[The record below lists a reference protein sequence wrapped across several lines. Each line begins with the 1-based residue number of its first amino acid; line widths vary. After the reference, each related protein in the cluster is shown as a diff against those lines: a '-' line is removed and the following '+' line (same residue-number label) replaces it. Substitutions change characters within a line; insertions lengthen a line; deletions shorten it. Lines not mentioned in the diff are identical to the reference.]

1 VLTTSQQQA
10 VAARGNVLVL
20 AGAGTGKTRTLVE
33 RCLSCLL
40 DERSPASLDEIL
52 MVTFTEAAAAEM
64 RQRIRLRLEEERRQH
79 RNDSRWDEQLAL
91 FETAHI
97 GTLHSFCFRLVR
109 QHFYEL
115 QLDPQLIIMAEED
128 SHLLAEE
135 TLDRILQ
142 EHYAGQTAE
151 ATAVQQLIQA
161 QGRGGEKPV
170 RHLVLRLHHY
180 TQTRPDPEG
189 WFAEQLSM
197 FAAREPG
204 VWTGW
209 LSKAVLDWRAFWLPL
224 LEDHAAAGNELA
236 ARCAAALK
244 TLSKPELAGD
254 SLESILAV
262 LEQCPYGKK
271 TEWVNPLK
279 EFNSD
284 AEFLLSLFASS
295 LEPESSSMQTDQGR
309 GSVRTPFLAP
319 LAQDWAWVREQ
330 MLTLLKLAQKFTDTF
345 THTKREQGALD
356 FHDLEQYALKLLWDP
371 QARQPTAIARQWRQ
385 KLRFVFVD
393 EYQDINAA
401 QDKIIESLSGE
412 GSQANRFLVGDVKQS
427 IYRFRLADPH
437 IFQAYSESWR
447 HGNGTAISL
456 TDNFRSRE
464 GILGLINSVFA
475 TVMRWE
481 VGGIDYDES
490 SKLRFGAPA
499 ARGHLAAPAEHG
511 RLGAS
516 AEPASAAQGHPAA
529 SAEPASA
536 AQGHPAASADHG
548 HPGASAGR
556 GHLGAGALP
565 EGAGASPGLAG
576 SSEPCVEVHLRTKG
590 SRKVAEAAEPDSE
603 VAPSHSAGLAPTAL
617 AQVLELAESDKEA
630 RLIALRLCELKAKQ
644 FPVWDEELG
653 AFRPVEWKDIAVLL
667 RSPSNKSESYAKEFS
682 RLNVPL
688 LVERSGFYENVEV
701 TDLLSLLQILDNPL
715 QDLPLL
721 AVLRSPLVGL
731 SVDELAVIRLAAL
744 KTRFW
749 TALAGWTELQD
760 RSNAQSGAFGKVSA
774 FLERFS
780 KWRRLA
786 RQISLSR
793 CLEAVLAETHY
804 AEWLLTQPRGEQRH
818 ANVERL
824 LGLAQQF
831 DRFQRQGLFRFIRF
845 IEAQQNAEAEPEV
858 AAVSEENSVRL
869 MSIHQSKGLEF
880 PVVVVADL
888 GKAFNLSD
896 LRADLIMDE
905 NYGLCPQI
913 KPPHTGQSYP
923 SLPHW
928 LARQRQKRELLGE
941 ELRLL
946 YVAMT
951 RARDRLILTGSIAE
965 SKMKQFRTGTSSP
978 TGERLTS
985 SPATAQAA
993 AGAAV
998 QVAGVKTSALLS
1010 AQSYSDWLGYWFS
1023 RERLARQ
1030 EEIPGLALH
1039 IHEDSELDLSN
1050 LAPGAQPQTADSV
1063 LSATSAEW
1071 QALQQ
1076 KLAWQY
1082 PFTDATRQPAKTSVS
1097 AIRRAA
1103 NDEEWSVEGGMLSAE
1118 SRAWSVGR
1126 GAGKV
1131 ERGGD
1136 IGTAHH
1142 TFLQHVSL
1150 EQTGTV
1156 ADLKKEARRLQ
1167 SRKALKREEA
1177 ALLDFDSLAAFW
1189 SSDLGRSIR
1198 ARSRYVERELPFTM
1212 RLSAQEMLALTGEAA
1227 VKNLEDE
1234 FVVVQ
1239 GVADLVVLMPQELWL
1254 LDFKTDRLQPEEISE
1269 RTKLYEPQI
1278 KLYAAALSRIYGR
1291 PVTGAWLYFLS
1302 CREAVRLNHG

>member
-1 VLTTSQQQA
+1 
-10 VAARGNVLVL
+10 
-20 AGAGTGKTRTLVE
+20 
-33 RCLSCLL
+33 
-40 DERSPASLDEIL
+40 
-52 MVTFTEAAAAEM
+52 
-64 RQRIRLRLEEERRQH
+64 
-79 RNDSRWDEQLAL
+79 
-91 FETAHI
+91 
-97 GTLHSFCFRLVR
+97 
-109 QHFYEL
+109 
-115 QLDPQLIIMAEED
+115 
-128 SHLLAEE
+128 
-135 TLDRILQ
+135 
-142 EHYAGQTAE
+142 
-151 ATAVQQLIQA
+151 
-161 QGRGGEKPV
+161 
-170 RHLVLRLHHY
+170 
-180 TQTRPDPEG
+180 
-189 WFAEQLSM
+189 
-197 FAAREPG
+197 
-204 VWTGW
+204 
-209 LSKAVLDWRAFWLPL
+209 
-224 LEDHAAAGNELA
+224 
-236 ARCAAALK
+236 
-244 TLSKPELAGD
+244 
-254 SLESILAV
+254 
-262 LEQCPYGKK
+262 
-271 TEWVNPLK
+271 
-279 EFNSD
+279 
-284 AEFLLSLFASS
+284 
-295 LEPESSSMQTDQGR
+295 
-309 GSVRTPFLAP
+309 
-319 LAQDWAWVREQ
+319 
-330 MLTLLKLAQKFTDTF
+330 
-345 THTKREQGALD
+345 
-356 FHDLEQYALKLLWDP
+356 
-371 QARQPTAIARQWRQ
+371 
-385 KLRFVFVD
+385 VFVD

-401 QDKIIESLSGE
+401 QDKIIEALSGE

-437 IFQAYSESWR
+437 IFQAYSELWR
-447 HGNGTAISL
+447 NGNETAISL

-475 TVMRWE
+475 TVMRRE

-499 ARGHLAAPAEHG
+499 E
-511 RLGAS
+511 
-516 AEPASAAQGHPAA
+516 
-529 SAEPASA
+529 
-536 AQGHPAASADHG
+536 
-548 HPGASAGR
+548 R
-556 GHLGAGALP
+556 GHLGAGASP
-565 EGAGASPGLAG
+565 ERAGG
-576 SSEPCVEVHLRTKG
+576 SLEPCVEVHLRTRG
-590 SRKVAEAAEPDSE
+590 SRKVAEAAEPDPE
-603 VAPSHSAGLAPTAL
+603 VAPSHSAALASTGLA
-617 AQVLELAESDKEA
+617 QMLELAESDKEA
-630 RLIALRLCELKAKQ
+630 RLIALRLRELKAKQ
-644 FPVWDEELG
+644 FPVWDEALE
-653 AFRPVEWKDIAVLL
+653 AFRPVEWKDVAVLL

-731 SVDELAVIRLAAL
+731 SVEELAVIRLTAA

-749 TALAGWTELQD
+749 TALARWAELQG

-786 RQISLSR
+786 RQVSLSR

-896 LRADLIMDE
+896 LRADLILDE
-905 NYGLCPQI
+905 TYGLCPQI
-913 KPPHTGQSYP
+913 KPPYTGQSYP

-951 RARDRLILTGSIAE
+951 RARDRLILTGSLYE
-965 SKMKQFRTGTSSP
+965 SRVKQFRTP
-978 TGERLTS
+978 
-985 SPATAQAA
+985 PA
-993 AGAAV
+993 AGPAV
-998 QVAGVKTSALLS
+998 QVSGVKASALLA

-1023 RERLARQ
+1023 RERSAGRG
-1030 EEIPGLALH
+1030 EIPGLALS

-1050 LAPGAQPQTADSV
+1050 LAPVAQPQTTDSV

-1071 QALQQ
+1071 RALQR

-1082 PFTDATRQPAKTSVS
+1082 PYTDATRQPAKTSVS

-1103 NDEEWSVEGGMLSAE
+1103 NEDEWSVPRKPLRFERGTWSAE
-1118 SRAWSVGR
+1118 SRAWS
-1126 GAGKV
+1126 V

-1150 EQTGTV
+1150 EQAGTV

-1167 SRKALKREEA
+1167 SRKALKPEEV

-1198 ARSRYVERELPFTM
+1198 ARSRFVERELPFTL
-1212 RLSAQEMLALTGEAA
+1212 RLSAQELLALTGETA
-1227 VKNLEDE
+1227 VKNLEEE

-1239 GVADLVVLMPQELWL
+1239 GVADLVVLMPQEVWL
-1254 LDFKTDRLQPEEISE
+1254 LDFKTDRLQADEISE
-1269 RTKLYEPQI
+1269 RTKSYEPQL

-1291 PVTGAWLYFLS
+1291 PVSGAWLYFLS
-1302 CREAVRLNHG
+1302 CHSAVSLNHG